1 MRMAIKEK
9 EVYEE
14 NRENYVLKKITLS
27 MIHRDI
33 SCQEVQNVF
42 GKKRNRKISV
52 EGILERIFARRQ

>member
-1 MRMAIKEK
+1 MRMVIKEK

-14 NRENYVLKKITLS
+14 NRENFVLKKITLS

-33 SCQEVQNVF
+33 SCQKYKMSLE
-42 GKKRNRKISV
+42 KKRNRKTSV